1 MSRVGPDSLKRS
13 FVWILLGNSL
23 YSLAQWFLIVLLV
36 RLATPELVGTFALML
51 AIAAPVFMTAG
62 MNLRLVQATDSAK
75 RWRLEDYLTLRHI
88 LNLVAVVITVAV
100 GAAVIDHSALLAL
113 AALAAAKA
121 VESVSQTY
129 YGFFQQWERHNY
141 VAHSMIVRSVTGPVL
156 FGGGYYISEQL
167 SVACLGLL
175 VGWSV
180 PQLLLDRRRARV
192 IRTEDNDSMQA
203 LLPARWSELVAL
215 ARKAS
220 PMGLDHGVSS
230 MAVNTPRY
238 LVQHFLGSAQL
249 GVYSALSYLSQSIA
263 MITSSLGSI
272 VMPRMARLH
281 RDGRQ
286 REFVRLLV
294 LQTMFSLLVVAV
306 AVGAAITVG
315 GAFVRLVLGPEYVDQ
330 ELLLALF
337 VAAGATTLQRCLGR
351 GLVGAQKFVKY
362 LAIDVTTLLGIAASA
377 AILVPRWGLLG
388 AAWATTIG
396 FLLGAITCLFPVF
409 RVVRSMRPAEPHA
422 QSGRPTG
429 SSS

>member
-1 MSRVGPDSLKRS
+1 MSRVGQDSLRRS

-36 RLATPELVGTFALML
+36 RLATRELVGTFALML

-75 RWRLEDYLTLRHI
+75 RWRLEDYLALRHI
-88 LNLVAVVITVAV
+88 LNLVAVVITMAV
-100 GAAVIDHSALLAL
+100 GAVVLDHTALLAL

-121 VESVSQTY
+121 VETVSQTY

-175 VGWSV
+175 IGWSV

-192 IRTEDNDSMQA
+192 IRAEDNDSMQA
-203 LLPARWSELVAL
+203 LLPAHWSELVAL

-230 MAVNTPRY
+230 LAVNTPRY
-238 LVQHFLGSAQL
+238 FVQHFLGSAQL

-315 GAFVRLVLGPEYVDQ
+315 AAFVREVLGPEYVDQ

-396 FLLGAITCLFPVF
+396 FLLGAISCMFPVVH
-409 RVVRSMRPAEPHA
+409 VVKSMRPAEPHA